1 MDGDEPKKFVIIG
14 SGPTAIGAAYR
25 LNELIHS
32 GQLPS
37 STEVLVIEKEDEVG
51 GLARSVTDRR
61 GFTWDLGVHVTG
73 FSKFE
78 KFTNVI
84 NRAVSQ
90 WNNVPR
96 CVKAYMRHIVEDDD
110 NVEVNYVPYP
120 VQDSIPYFPTDIKM
134 QCLEEISSASTPV
147 ETARN
152 FDEFTLYTFGPTLQE
167 IFIRPYNEKVWT
179 VSLAEMNCAWVENR
193 VPRTCME
200 DLKRRCRLTRQEL
213 DDEEN
218 GKTKSMF
225 RYPRNFRGIGEV
237 WRTIASEL
245 PAHWFH
251 LGDPVIRID
260 PEKREVTLS
269 SGEAT
274 TYDYVIST
282 MPIVELGR
290 MSGLCP
296 NINLRHSKC
305 QTLVVQVVLVGIGM
319 RRPQPEFTEQLSW
332 LYFPQPDIIFYRCTF
347 MSNFNER
354 LTPNAVLFW
363 SVLVEI
369 GMAVDDPVDE
379 DAIIECTIKDLM
391 EHGIIYPTSKIESK
405 WIHVLPYG
413 YPIPTLDR
421 DGELEKVHRTLEK
434 EHIYSRGR
442 FGSWRY
448 EVANQDHSFTMGTE
462 VIDKILYGKEE
473 TV

>member
-1 MDGDEPKKFVIIG
+1 MNEDRSKKFVIIG
-14 SGPTAIGAAYR
+14 SGPTALGAAYR
-25 LNELIHS
+25 LHELIVS
-32 GQLPS
+32 GRLPN

-73 FSKFE
+73 FSKYQ

-96 CVKAYMRHIVEDDD
+96 CVKAYMRHIIKNDD
-110 NVEVNYVPYP
+110 NVEANYIPYP
-120 VQDSIPYFPTDIKM
+120 VQDSIPYFPAGIKM
-134 QCLEEISSASTPV
+134 QCLHEISSTSTA
-147 ETARN
+147 TDLARN
-152 FDEFTLYTFGPTLQE
+152 FDEFTLYTFGPTLQKV
-167 IFIRPYNEKVWT
+167 FIKPYNEKVWT

-193 VPRTCME
+193 VPRTSIE
-200 DLKRRCRLTRQEL
+200 DLKRRCQLTRGEL
-213 DDEEN
+213 DEEEN
-218 GKTKSMF
+218 KKAKSMF
-225 RYPRNFRGIGEV
+225 RYPRDFRGIGELWKTV
-237 WRTIASEL
+237 ASEL
-245 PAHWFH
+245 PAHWFR
-251 LGDPVIRID
+251 LGCPVIGID
-260 PEKREVTLS
+260 PRKKEVLL
-269 SGEAT
+269 GNGYVIG
-274 TYDYVIST
+274 YDYVIST

-296 NINLRHSKC
+296 KINLRHSK
-305 QTLVVQVVLVGIGM
+305 VVLVGIGM

-354 LTPNAVLFW
+354 LTPNAALFW

-369 GMAVDDPVDE
+369 GMAIDEPVDK
-379 DAIIECTIKDLM
+379 DTIIESTIRDLI
-391 EHGIIYPTSKIESK
+391 EHGIIYPTNRIESK
-405 WIHVLPYG
+405 WLHVLPYG
-413 YPIPTLDR
+413 YPIPTLNR
-421 DGELEKVHRTLEK
+421 DEELKNVHRTLEN

-448 EVANQDHSFTMGTE
+448 EVANQDHSFTMGID
-462 VIDKILYGKEE
+462 VVDKILYGTDE